1 MVLEDLDGLMGLW
14 SLPDTKSSPI
24 NGLLKYAEG
33 SIVLATTEHFVDIA
47 DLEVEKYPI
56 INGFTVNGK
65 KVTFIDCGKPSQKIN
80 MPGLFEFNYH
90 PSLIIIGEQYKNDDI
105 KVKSVETHFF
115 GFEKWINDR
124 PFQAFQ
130 IPDTKEI
137 ITQFKMPVSYV
148 CNLSGM
154 KISTNNNCKFNLDP
168 NESVDAKQVTTVTIE
183 FDKIVNVESAITE
196 LHNYGAF
203 LTLCMGTRCVLDNIS
218 AKNETG
224 DKIEI
229 IFNHSSDSKPKLKPE
244 FLIDFKDI
252 SENYENHL
260 KYWYSKKD
268 ELSPIIDYFV
278 EAHNLS
284 RVINLQSNFL
294 KMVQAL
300 ESYSRRTRKETLV
313 PVEEHTNRIERI
325 LSKHDVGNEKDWLVE
340 VLSTPI
346 LNEPSCTSRLSSLM
360 AETSNVLS
368 ISKGKLKSLAYKIV
382 VTRNYF
388 THFNESLKNQILSDH
403 DVFYTT
409 TLLKYVLRIHLF
421 FILNFD
427 VEYVKQRL
435 GSDSELLFAIGKLN
449 LAPEIKMCSVKIEK
463 NETSNLTEQKG
474 I

>member
-14 SLPDTKSSPI
+14 SLPETEGSPI
-24 NGLLKYAEG
+24 NGLLKYTDG
-33 SIVLATTEHFVDIA
+33 SIVLTTTEHFMNIA

-65 KVTFIDCGKPSQKIN
+65 KVTFIDCGKPSQRIN

-90 PSLIIIGEQYKNDDI
+90 PSLIIIGAQYKNGDI
-105 KVKSVETHFF
+105 KVQSVDAHFF

-137 ITQFKMPVSYV
+137 ITQYKMPASYV
-148 CNLSGM
+148 CDLNGM
-154 KISTNNNCKFNLDP
+154 KISTNNSCKYHLDP
-168 NESVDAKQVTTVTIE
+168 NESLDVKQTTTVTIE
-183 FDKIVNVESAITE
+183 FENVMHLESAINE

-203 LTLCMGTRCVLDNIS
+203 LTLCMGTRCILDNIN
-218 AKNETG
+218 AKNEI
-224 DKIEI
+224 DEKIEI
-229 IFNHSSDSKPKLKPE
+229 IFNHSFDFTPKLKPE

-252 SENYENHL
+252 SDDYENHL

-268 ELSPIIDYFV
+268 ELSPIIDYFI
-278 EAHNLS
+278 EAHNIS

-300 ESYSRRTRKETLV
+300 ESYSRRTRKETLISF
-313 PVEEHTNRIERI
+313 EEHTNRIEKI
-325 LSKHDVGNEKDWLVE
+325 LSKHDEGDEKDWLVD
-340 VLSTPI
+340 VLRTPI
-346 LNEPSCTSRLSSLM
+346 LNEPSCTSRISALM
-360 AETSNVLS
+360 AETSDVLS

-403 DVFYTT
+403 DVFYAT

-421 FILNFD
+421 FIMNFD
-427 VEYVKQRL
+427 VGYVKQRL

-449 LAPEIKMCSVKIEK
+449 LAPEMKMCSVKIEK
-463 NETSNLTEQKG
+463 NESNNQAEQKG
-474 I
+474 V